1 MNILVTGAAG
11 FIGSHIADVLI
22 AAGHHV
28 IIVDNLHT
36 GHRHNVPAAA
46 TFYEA
51 DIRDG
56 AALAAIFEKERI
68 DAIAHEAA
76 LANVRESMTDPIA
89 YAEVNIIGTLRLL
102 ELARKHGVKK
112 FVFAST
118 GGAVYGEGH
127 RDDPADSPLPFTENF
142 WPRPKDNYGAS
153 KLDMEFHIDLYY
165 QNYGLK
171 YTILRYPN
179 VYGPRQDSKGEAGVV
194 AIFAG
199 AMLAGKPTKITG
211 DGSQSRDFCFVG
223 DIARA
228 NLLALESDSPDTVG
242 IFNVGT
248 DIPTTINQVHATLKS
263 ITGYAQEAA
272 YVPFPTGE
280 VVATYLNS
288 SKAKAKLGW
297 TAQVSLEEGLGQVVA
312 WMKG

>member
-112 FVFAST
+112 VRLRQH
-118 GGAVYGEGH
+118 GG
-127 RDDPADSPLPFTENF
+127 R
-142 WPRPKDNYGAS
+142 
-153 KLDMEFHIDLYY
+153 
-165 QNYGLK
+165 GLW
-171 YTILRYPN
+171 R
-179 VYGPRQDSKGEAGVV
+179 GPSG
-194 AIFAG
+194 
-199 AMLAGKPTKITG
+199 
-211 DGSQSRDFCFVG
+211 
-223 DIARA
+223 
-228 NLLALESDSPDTVG
+228 
-242 IFNVGT
+242 
-248 DIPTTINQVHATLKS
+248 
-263 ITGYAQEAA
+263 
-272 YVPFPTGE
+272 
-280 VVATYLNS
+280 
-288 SKAKAKLGW
+288 
-297 TAQVSLEEGLGQVVA
+297 
-312 WMKG
+312 